1 MKSKVLFLLLGI
13 ISVAGFS
20 SCSFAEDVV
29 LDFKNKT
36 SKEIELVSFS
46 RHFGDHG
53 IKNGLPIPVNSGQS
67 VRLYS
72 DTVISGVEITFSF
85 NGKMY
90 MVDTEYADD
99 YWEFAIEISES
110 PDSPHG
116 IVSKFIHRSRL
127 FGDDIRNMEITEVT
141 GS

>member
-1 MKSKVLFLLLGI
+1 MKSKVLSLLLGI
-13 ISVAGFS
+13 ISAAGFS

-46 RHFGDHG
+46 SHHN
-53 IKNGLPIPVNSGQS
+53 IKNGLPILVSSGQS

-85 NGKMY
+85 NGKKY

-99 YWEFAIEISES
+99 YWEFTVEISES

-127 FGDDIRNMEITEVT
+127 FGDDIRNMEITEVA